1 VSAGDPSDD
10 HEGAGDPLVIDA
22 FTIVAPTHGAF
33 ARLKGR
39 RRDDAAFAA
48 R

>member
-10 HEGAGDPLVIDA
+10 HEGRPPLVIDA

-33 ARLKGR
+33 ARLGP
-39 RRDDAAFAA
+39 RRDAAAVAA